1 MRPQGE
7 KQVLN
12 YIKVNIS
19 AIKTPKT
26 NKKKRRKEKN
36 RYFQQ
41 KMVLLVVKGR
51 G

>member
-12 YIKVNIS
+12 YIKVNIP

-26 NKKKRRKEKN
+26 KTKTKKKKRKK
-36 RYFQQ
+36 
-41 KMVLLVVKGR
+41 
-51 G
+51 

>member
-26 NKKKRRKEKN
+26 NKKKKEEKKKIDI
-36 RYFQQ
+36 FS
-41 KMVLLVVKGR
+41 KKWFCW
-51 G
+51 